1 MPDTDNPEP
10 KVNTYLM
17 FSKLTERGR
26 DRVRTHPERILEVN
40 NEVEMRG
47 CHVVA
52 QYAIMGQYDFVTII
66 EAPDNGEMSR
76 IAIEL
81 GARGTIDTETY
92 SAIPIS
98 EFIETM
104 RTNVA

>member
-1 MPDTDNPEP
+1 MADDQAQ
-10 KVNTYLM
+10 KVNTYIM

-40 NEVEMRG
+40 HEVELRG

-52 QYAIMGQYDFVTII
+52 QYAMMGDHDFVTII

-81 GARGTIDTETY
+81 GARGTIDTTTY
-92 SAIPIS
+92 TAIPIE
-98 EFIETM
+98 EFIEIM
-104 RTNVA
+104 RVGDG